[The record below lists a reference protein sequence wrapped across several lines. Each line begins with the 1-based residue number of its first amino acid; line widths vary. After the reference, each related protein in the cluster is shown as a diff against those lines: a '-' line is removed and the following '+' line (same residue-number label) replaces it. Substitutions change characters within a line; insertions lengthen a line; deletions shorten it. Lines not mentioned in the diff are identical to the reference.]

1 MSEYSYHDDGNWN
14 ESQWERHISDV
25 EKKSSILRKFVESS
39 KYENL
44 PSWVGLMDE
53 MESEFDVVDE
63 FVDRELELE
72 EAYYPDDDD
81 DDFDDDD
88 FDEDLFL
95 KTFKGF
101 SVDGGDIHMAF
112 NDAKADL
119 EDDDED
125 DGLDDDDDDED
136 FLFDDDDDDDFDHGE
151 EWKMLSDEFAD
162 TESGSILTLSIY
174 TNARNLAALCVQ
186 EIEPTMVMNYPLQ
199 YIQFV
204 DAVMHVASKI
214 ASGYSFGFEADMIGG
229 NLVYTKKALENANN
243 GLALLQRQKKQ
254 SYIVSDVY
262 LEFHKLLFE
271 LRNEVALYVHDLRN
285 RFLAT

>member
-25 EKKSSILRKFVESS
+25 EKKSSVLRRFIESS

-63 FVDRELELE
+63 FIDRELELE

-81 DDFDDDD
+81 DDFEDDD
-88 FDEDLFL
+88 FDEELFFKNLTGDLPASEEGNS
-95 KTFKGF
+95 KQN
-101 SVDGGDIHMAF
+101 F
-112 NDAKADL
+112 NERKADYDYDD
-119 EDDDED
+119 EDDDFDDDED
-125 DGLDDDDDDED
+125 DD
-136 FLFDDDDDDDFDHGE
+136 FLFDDDDDFDHGE
-151 EWKMLSDEFAD
+151 EWKMLSEEFAD
-162 TESGSILTLSIY
+162 TENGSILNLSIY
-174 TNARNLAALCVQ
+174 NNARNLAALCVQ
-186 EIEPTMVMNYPLQ
+186 EIEPTMVMNYPMQ

-204 DAVMHVASKI
+204 DSVMHIASKI

-229 NLVYTKKALENANN
+229 NLVYTKKALEYANK
-243 GLALLQRQKKQ
+243 GLILLQKQKKQ

-262 LEFHKLLFE
+262 LEFHRLLFE
-271 LRNEVALYVHDLRN
+271 LRNEIALYVYDLRN
-285 RFLAT
+285 RFLAL